1 MKAKKKLKL
10 SRACCCFSH
19 HCPARCSGSTI
30 SQDSGLSSFL
40 RGLNRS
46 GMVREVERKK
56 ARVRERGR
64 WKEGERERG
73 REGERVVTE

>member
-10 SRACCCFSH
+10 SRACCCLSH

-56 ARVRERGR
+56 ARVRER
-64 WKEGERERG
+64 EGEGKRERG

>member
-10 SRACCCFSH
+10 SRACCCLSH
-19 HCPARCSGSTI
+19 LCPARCSGSTI

-56 ARVRERGR
+56 ARVRER
-64 WKEGERERG
+64 EGEGKRERG
-73 REGERVVTE
+73 RGGERVVTE

>member
-10 SRACCCFSH
+10 SRACCCLSH
-19 HCPARCSGSTI
+19 LCPARCSGSTI

>member
-10 SRACCCFSH
+10 SRACCCLSH
-19 HCPARCSGSTI
+19 LCPARCSGSTI

-56 ARVRERGR
+56 ARERGR
-64 WKEGERERG
+64 GRGKEGKRARG
-73 REGERVVTE
+73 REGGDRVSE